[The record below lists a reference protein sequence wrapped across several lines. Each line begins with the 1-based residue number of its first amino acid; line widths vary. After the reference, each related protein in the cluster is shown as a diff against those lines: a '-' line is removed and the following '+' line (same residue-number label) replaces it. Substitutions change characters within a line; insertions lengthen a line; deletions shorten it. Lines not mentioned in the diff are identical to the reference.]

1 MSSDSR
7 STDVPNERREYFR
20 IKDTV
25 YLDYRVLEEGE
36 MPPAEAEQA
45 WPEHLKVLNEL
56 STVSRHVNAMVPKLR
71 EFYPDITQFLV
82 ALNQKVDLLV
92 ALVMA
97 NGVADPVQPNRQVHI
112 SAGGVDFHAPASVEA
127 GRILELRLVLF
138 PSYTALLLY
147 GTVLR
152 CEHHPERHPDLPFE
166 IAVEFTHIRD
176 PQRDAIVRHVTD
188 RQSAMLREA
197 RQKGI
202 SRA

>member
-1 MSSDSR
+1 MPSDSR

-20 IKDTV
+20 IEDAV

-36 MPPAEAEQA
+36 SPPAEAEQV
-45 WPEHLKVLNEL
+45 WPERLKVLSEL

-97 NGVADPVQPNRQVHI
+97 NGVADSVQPNQQVRI
-112 SAGGVDFHAPASVEA
+112 SAGGIDFHAPAPVEV

-147 GTVLR
+147 GTILR

-188 RQSAMLREA
+188 RQLAMLREA
-197 RQKGI
+197 RQKGEP
-202 SRA
+202 RA

>member
-1 MSSDSR
+1 MHMPAFFCARHYRGCVTATTGGFDTMSSDSR

-20 IKDTV
+20 IEDTV

-92 ALVMA
+92 AL
-97 NGVADPVQPNRQVHI
+97 
-112 SAGGVDFHAPASVEA
+112 
-127 GRILELRLVLF
+127 
-138 PSYTALLLY
+138 
-147 GTVLR
+147 
-152 CEHHPERHPDLPFE
+152 
-166 IAVEFTHIRD
+166 
-176 PQRDAIVRHVTD
+176 
-188 RQSAMLREA
+188 
-197 RQKGI
+197 
-202 SRA
+202 